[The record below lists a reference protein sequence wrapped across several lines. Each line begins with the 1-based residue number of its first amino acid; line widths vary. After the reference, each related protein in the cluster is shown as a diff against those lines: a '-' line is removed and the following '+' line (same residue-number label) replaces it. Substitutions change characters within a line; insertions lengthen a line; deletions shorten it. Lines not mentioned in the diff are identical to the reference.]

1 MKSVPQPNEAESIML
16 NVAGRLLMFQRDRSS
31 SQPKPKDGHD
41 RPVSTVVTAAVSTA
55 VRAHLIVQRPKLKK
69 GSI

>member
-31 SQPKPKDGHD
+31 AQAKPKEGHD
-41 RPVSTVVTAAVSTA
+41 RPVSMQWSLWLC
-55 VRAHLIVQRPKLKK
+55 RI
-69 GSI
+69 